1 MFKSMISLSCI
12 FLIWMSCSTTQKIVT
27 PSPVT
32 VEKNPSPKNII
43 LLIGDG
49 MGLTQISA
57 GTYAYGNTSHFERM
71 DVVGLHKSY
80 ASDNLITDSAAGAT
94 AFACGQKTYNGA
106 IAVDQDTMP
115 IGTIL
120 EEAETRGL
128 STGLVSTSSITHATP
143 ASFIAHN
150 KYRKNMEE
158 IAEDFLD
165 TEVDFFVGGGRK
177 HFDSR
182 EKDER
187 DLLSE
192 LRAKGYVISSY
203 FEEELEAM
211 DVDPS
216 KNFGYLT
223 SSEEPLR
230 QTEGRGY
237 LRDATKKSIAHLSNH
252 GTNGFFLMI
261 EGSQIDWGGH
271 ANDLDWVLNEWKEYN
286 QIIGDVLDW
295 AERDGET
302 LVIITADHE
311 TGGLAI
317 NPGSQMDSIVGAF
330 TSTYHTGTMIP
341 VFAKGPG
348 ADKFNGIYENT
359 AIYDKMRAAYGWED
373 KN

>member
-1 MFKSMISLSCI
+1 
-12 FLIWMSCSTTQKIVT
+12 
-27 PSPVT
+27 
-32 VEKNPSPKNII
+32 
-43 LLIGDG
+43 

-57 GTYAYGNTSHFERM
+57 GTYAYGNKSNFERM
-71 DVVGLHKSY
+71 DVIGLHKSY
-80 ASDNLITDSAAGAT
+80 AYGELITDSAAGAT

-106 IAVDQDTMP
+106 IAVDKDTMP

-120 EEAETRGL
+120 EEAEMRGL

-187 DLLSE
+187 DLLAE
-192 LRAKGYVISSY
+192 FRAKDYVISTY
-203 FEEELEAM
+203 FEEELEAITI
-211 DVDPS
+211 DPS

-230 QTEGRGY
+230 QTEGRRY
-237 LRDATKKSIAHLSNH
+237 LRDATKKSIAHLDHHDN
-252 GTNGFFLMI
+252 TGFFLMI

-271 ANDLDWVLNEWKEYN
+271 ANDLDWVLNEWKEYD
-286 QIIGDVLDW
+286 QVIGDVLDW
-295 AERDGET
+295 AEQDGET

-330 TSTYHTGTMIP
+330 TSNYHTGTMIP

-348 ADKFNGIYENT
+348 ADLFNGIYENT
-359 AIYDKMRAAYGWED
+359 AIYDKMRAAYGWGIMP
-373 KN
+373 N